1 MSRYAR
7 RAPRYPRR
15 AGRLALR
22 AGSLAVALGV
32 WQLLTSLDIDLWLRF
47 SQFPTV
53 TDVARTFADRLS
65 GPDYWTDL
73 TDSLTRILSGFL
85 LAAVLGVATGVLV
98 ARSRLAEDL
107 LGPVLEVIRPIP
119 AIALVPVAILLFPS
133 NEQGIVFITF
143 TAAFFPVLVSTRHA
157 VRALTPAWEEAV
169 LTMGGGRSRILASVV
184 LPGALPGIFGG
195 LSVGIGVSWICVISA
210 EMISGQYGVGYRTW
224 QDYTV
229 VDYPGVFVG
238 MVTIGILG
246 WLTSTAVE
254 ALGRRLTRWLP
265 RTSYDV
271 GSGPRPR
278 AARSRGTAP
287 PAPAG
292 KGAVAIEAADERAAD
307 EEAVHDRPKDKGSD
321 SRTEEARDE
330 HLV

>member
-1 MSRYAR
+1 MSRPGKERGPGAVRGPGEVRGPGRRSRPAAAR
-7 RAPRYPRR
+7 Y
-15 AGRLALR
+15 ALR
-22 AGSLAVALGV
+22 ALSLVAALAL
-32 WQLLTSLDIDLWLRF
+32 WQLLTSQDIDVWLRF

-53 TDVARTFADRLS
+53 TDVAHTFADRVS

-73 TDSLTRILSGFL
+73 TDSLTRILTGFL
-85 LAAVLGVATGVLV
+85 LAAVAGVATGILI

-157 VRALTPAWEEAV
+157 VRALTPVWEEAV
-169 LTMGGGRSRILASVV
+169 RTMGGGRWRVLASVV

-238 MVTIGILG
+238 MATIGVLG

-254 ALGRRLTRWLP
+254 LLGRRLTHWLP
-265 RTSYDV
+265 RTSYAAV
-271 GSGPRPR
+271 ARPRAPR
-278 AARSRGTAP
+278 AARAAATAPAASAATATATGTA
-287 PAPAG
+287 ATA
-292 KGAVAIEAADERAAD
+292 
-307 EEAVHDRPKDKGSD
+307 
-321 SRTEEARDE
+321 EEARDE

>member
-1 MSRYAR
+1 MSRY
-7 RAPRYPRR
+7 PGR

-22 AGSLAVALGV
+22 AGSLAAALGL
-32 WQLLTSLDIDLWLRF
+32 WQLLTTLDVNLWLRF
-47 SQFPTV
+47 AQFPTV
-53 TDVARTFADRLS
+53 TDVARTFAARLS

-73 TDSLTRILSGFL
+73 TDSLTRIVTGFL

-107 LGPVLEVIRPIP
+107 LGPVVEVVRPVP
-119 AIALVPVAILLFPS
+119 AIAMVPVAILLFPS
-133 NEQGIVFITF
+133 NEQGIVFITC

-157 VRALTPAWEEAV
+157 VRALAPVWEEAV
-169 LTMGGGRSRILASVV
+169 RTMGGGRWRILWSVV

-224 QDYTV
+224 QDYTI

-238 MVTIGILG
+238 MVTIGLLG
-246 WLTSTAVE
+246 WLTSTSVE
-254 ALGRRLTRWLP
+254 LVGRRVTRWLP
-265 RTSYDV
+265 RTSYV
-271 GSGPRPR
+271 PGARPRPAR
-278 AARSRGTAP
+278 ARVGATAVP
-287 PAPAG
+287 PAGP
-292 KGAVAIEAADERAAD
+292 EA
-307 EEAVHDRPKDKGSD
+307 
-321 SRTEEARDE
+321 EEARDE

>member
-1 MSRYAR
+1 MTRPVRYAL
-7 RAPRYPRR
+7 
-15 AGRLALR
+15 RLV
-22 AGSLAVALGV
+22 SLAVTLAL
-32 WQLLTSLDIDLWLRF
+32 WQLLTSRDIDVWLRF

-53 TDVARTFADRLS
+53 TDVARTLADRLS
-65 GPDYWTDL
+65 GPGYWTDL
-73 TDSLTRILSGFL
+73 TDSLTRILTGFL

-107 LGPVLEVIRPIP
+107 LGPVLEVVRPIP

-133 NEQGIVFITF
+133 NEQGIVFITC

-157 VRALTPAWEEAV
+157 VRALTPVWEEAV
-169 LTMGGGRSRILASVV
+169 RTMGGGRWRVLGSVV
-184 LPGALPGIFGG
+184 LPGALPGVFGG

-238 MVTIGILG
+238 MVTIGVLG

-254 ALGRRLTRWLP
+254 LLGRRLTHWLP
-265 RTSYDV
+265 RTSYA
-271 GSGPRPR
+271 PTAARPKPAR
-278 AARSRGTAP
+278 AAGTAVS
-287 PAPAG
+287 PAG
-292 KGAVAIEAADERAAD
+292 AAVSEGTRAQ
-307 EEAVHDRPKDKGSD
+307 
-321 SRTEEARDE
+321 TEEAHDE
-330 HLV
+330 HLVRD

>member
-1 MSRYAR
+1 MTRRPLARY
-7 RAPRYPRR
+7 
-15 AGRLALR
+15 LLR
-22 AGSLAVALGV
+22 TASLAVALGL
-32 WQLLTSLDIDLWLRF
+32 WQLLTSLDVDLWLRF

-53 TDVARTFADRLS
+53 TDVAHAFADRVS
-65 GPDYWTDL
+65 GADYWTDL
-73 TDSLTRILSGFL
+73 TDSLTRILTGFA

-133 NEQGIVFITF
+133 NEQGIVFITC
-143 TAAFFPVLVSTRHA
+143 TAAYFPVLVSTRHA
-157 VRALTPAWEEAV
+157 VRALTPVWEEAV
-169 LTMGGGRSRILASVV
+169 RTMGGGRLRILGSVV

-224 QDYTV
+224 QDYTIV
-229 VDYPGVFVG
+229 NYPGVFVG
-238 MVTIGILG
+238 MVTIGVLG

-254 ALGRRLTRWLP
+254 LLGRRLTRWLP
-265 RTSYDV
+265 RTSYV
-271 GSGPRPR
+271 PSGRTR
-278 AARSRGTAP
+278 AARPLPT
-287 PAPAG
+287 PAHADDDAEHQPQSEQQG
-292 KGAVAIEAADERAAD
+292 KDD
-307 EEAVHDRPKDKGSD
+307 
-321 SRTEEARDE
+321 TEEARDE

>member
-1 MSRYAR
+1 MTRHALRRYAL
-7 RAPRYPRR
+7 
-15 AGRLALR
+15 RLV
-22 AGSLAVALGV
+22 SLVTALGL
-32 WQLLTSLDIDLWLRF
+32 WQLLTGLDVDIWLRF

-53 TDVARTFADRLS
+53 TDVAHAFAGRLTGS
-65 GPDYWTDL
+65 DYWTDL
-73 TDSLTRILSGFL
+73 TDSLTRILAGFL
-85 LAAVLGVATGVLV
+85 LAAVLGVAVGVLV

-107 LGPVLEVIRPIP
+107 LGPVLEVVRPIP

-157 VRALTPAWEEAV
+157 VRALTPVWEEAV
-169 LTMGGGRSRILASVV
+169 RTMGGGRWRILGSVV

-238 MVTIGILG
+238 MVTIGVLG
-246 WLTSTAVE
+246 WVTSTAVE
-254 ALGRRLTRWLP
+254 LLGRRLTRWLP
-265 RTSYDV
+265 RTSYV
-271 GSGPRPR
+271 PGGRSGS
-278 AARSRGTAP
+278 AVL
-287 PAPAG
+287 PAPASARVPVVVKAEG
-292 KGAVAIEAADERAAD
+292 DSQYQSDAQQQ
-307 EEAVHDRPKDKGSD
+307 GSGE
-321 SRTEEARDE
+321 TEQEARDE

>member
-1 MSRYAR
+1 MSRY
-7 RAPRYPRR
+7 PGR

-22 AGSLAVALGV
+22 AGSLAAALGL
-32 WQLLTSLDIDLWLRF
+32 WQLLTTLDVNLWLRF
-47 SQFPTV
+47 AQFPTV

-73 TDSLTRILSGFL
+73 TDSLTRIVSGFL

-107 LGPVLEVIRPIP
+107 LGPVIEVVRPVP
-119 AIALVPVAILLFPS
+119 AIAMVPVAILLFPS

-157 VRALTPAWEEAV
+157 VRALTPVWEEAV
-169 LTMGGGRSRILASVV
+169 RTMGGGRWRILRSVV

-224 QDYTV
+224 QDYTIV
-229 VDYPGVFVG
+229 NYPGVFVG
-238 MVTIGILG
+238 MVTIGLLG
-246 WLTSTAVE
+246 WLTSTSVE
-254 ALGRRLTRWLP
+254 LVGRRLTGWLP
-265 RTSYDV
+265 RTSYV
-271 GSGPRPR
+271 PGARPRPARAR
-278 AARSRGTAP
+278 AATTATVS
-287 PAPAG
+287 A
-292 KGAVAIEAADERAAD
+292 EA
-307 EEAVHDRPKDKGSD
+307 
-321 SRTEEARDE
+321 EEARDE

>member
-1 MSRYAR
+1 MTRYALR
-7 RAPRYPRR
+7 VTA
-15 AGRLALR
+15 LA
-22 AGSLAVALGV
+22 AALGL
-32 WQLLTSLDIDLWLRF
+32 WQLLTSLDVDLWLRF

-53 TDVARTFADRLS
+53 TDVAHTFADRLA
-65 GPDYWTDL
+65 GADYWTDL
-73 TDSLTRILSGFL
+73 TDSLTRIVTGFV
-85 LAAVLGVATGVLV
+85 LAAVAGVALGVLV
-98 ARSRLAEDL
+98 ARSTLAEDL
-107 LGPVLEVIRPIP
+107 LGPLLEVVRPIP

-157 VRALTPAWEEAV
+157 VRALTPVWEEAV
-169 LTMGGGRSRILASVV
+169 LTMGGGRWRVLGSVV

-238 MVTIGILG
+238 MVTIGVLG

-254 ALGRRLTRWLP
+254 LLGRRLTRWLP
-265 RTSYDV
+265 RTSQV
-271 GSGPRPR
+271 TGARPTP
-278 AARSRGTAP
+278 SRP
-287 PAPAG
+287 PAGPSPAPQPSG
-292 KGAVAIEAADERAAD
+292 
-307 EEAVHDRPKDKGSD
+307 
-321 SRTEEARDE
+321 TEEARDE